1 MTLAASDLAAGGG
14 DLRDGAAVVLVA
26 HLLFG
31 LAVIGAVAHAHVGRV
46 RRRRARQPAAAAESL
61 AATAGTDEIDKMTI
75 GYRVQNPKLVNCLV
89 TTFGPKRGL

>member
-1 MTLAASDLAAGGG
+1 MTISASDLAAGGG

-31 LAVIGAVAHAHVGRV
+31 LAVFGAVAHAHVGRV
-46 RRRRARQPAAAAESL
+46 RRRRARQPAAAESL

-89 TTFGPKRGL
+89 TTGGL